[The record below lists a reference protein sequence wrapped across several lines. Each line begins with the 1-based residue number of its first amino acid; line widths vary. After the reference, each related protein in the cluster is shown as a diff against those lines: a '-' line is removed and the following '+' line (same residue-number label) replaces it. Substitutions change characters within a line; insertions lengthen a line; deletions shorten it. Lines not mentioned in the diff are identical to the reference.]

1 MSFCVSLQFPVSA
14 HQQKSAENLGLSY
27 VTERILASVLPRRA
41 TAAKSH
47 HSEPNNGRPHN
58 DESPAST
65 AATQQQQ
72 PPDIYEKD
80 LISMLEQKH
89 GKVSLSKMHALCFQ
103 YYVAYL
109 VHVCVVNKR
118 VLVYILA

>member
-1 MSFCVSLQFPVSA
+1 MYIFAVSLQFPVSA
-14 HQQKSAENLGLSY
+14 HHQKSAENLGLSY

-41 TAAKSH
+41 TTAAKSH

-58 DESPAST
+58 DGSPALT
-65 AATQQQQ
+65 AATQQQQQ

-89 GKVSLSKMHALCFQ
+89 GKVSFSKMCAALCLFMHIT
-103 YYVAYL
+103 YVF
-109 VHVCVVNKR
+109 R
-118 VLVYILA
+118 E